1 MCEGIVA
8 ELVGIDL
15 GDKRLNDRSK
25 LMIEA
30 LAADP
35 QARELRSSGIF

>member
-8 ELVGIDL
+8 ERVGIDL

-25 LMIEA
+25 RIIEA
-30 LAADP
+30 IVADP